1 MKVFVGIPTLLTL
14 CLIPWDAQ
22 AQTCSTV
29 DYDGKVGDTSYNS
42 VICCLFLSIIVNTV
56 FYIPGVIFVFTLSI
70 PGGGTLGSD
79 VILN

>member
-1 MKVFVGIPTLLTL
+1 MKVVVCIPTLLTL

-29 DYDGKVGDTSYNS
+29 DYDGKVGDKSHNS
-42 VICCLFLSIIVNTV
+42 VICCQHCFLYPRGEICIHPLN
-56 FYIPGVIFVFTLSI
+56 PR
-70 PGGGTLGSD
+70 GGTLGSD